1 MNAECLA
8 FLLSFSWSLILLF
21 FSKGLKKNWREER
34 NFSVWSVNCL
44 IVNEDIKLHSTACK
58 YLRNCFSSNPVKFH
72 QHVDV
77 SFKFQTANVE
87 WITQKLMWKV
97 SHSPFCFLLYF
108 HYFCG
113 FRESSQNLDQNFVV
127 VPTRLIVDK
136 IMKLFHNDT
145 TRKSIASTRK
155 ENFEFLVLTMYLEL
169 TRFNQLA
176 CESATKKWKD

>member
-1 MNAECLA
+1 MPCISSFF
-8 FLLSFSWSLILLF
+8 FLVSHSSLLF
-21 FSKGLKKNWREER
+21 QGFKEKLAWRAKFFCVKCELL
-34 NFSVWSVNCL
+34 N
-44 IVNEDIKLHSTACK
+44 VNEDIKLHSTACK

-97 SHSPFCFLLYF
+97 SHSPLCFLLYF